1 MIRTTLIAVGLLL
14 TAQPALAQDAFDLDP
29 AHTQVTFAV
38 DRFGF
43 TTIFGTFT
51 EVEGTVML
59 DTENPENSSVTASVG
74 TASVWAGDDTRT
86 SHLAGAYWLNA
97 GENPQLTF
105 VSTGV
110 EVTGEDTARVTGDL
124 TVFGMTRPAT
134 FDVTLNQL
142 GTDPATQR
150 QAAGFTLTT
159 TIDRTAW
166 GNETAGAIIGH
177 EVAIRIEAL
186 GHLRGEAE

>member
-1 MIRTTLIAVGLLL
+1 MIRCFLAATGLLL
-14 TAQPALAQDAFDLDP
+14 TVQPALAQDAYDLDP

-43 TTIFGTFT
+43 TTVFGTFT

-59 DTENPENSSVTASVG
+59 DTANPENSSVTASVNTG
-74 TASVWAGDDTRT
+74 SVWAGDETRT
-86 SHLAGAYWLNA
+86 THLAGPYWLGA
-97 GENPQLTF
+97 EENPQLTF

-110 EVTGEDTARVTGDL
+110 DVTGEDTARVTGDL
-124 TVFGMTRPAT
+124 TVFGMTRPMT

-150 QAAGFTLTT
+150 QAAGFTLTA
-159 TIDRTAW
+159 TIDRTEW
-166 GNETAGAIIGH
+166 GNETAGAIIGQD
-177 EVAIRIEAL
+177 VAIRIEAL
-186 GHLRGEAE
+186 GHLRGEAD